1 VGGTVPTTLT
11 PLRYPGGKTQFYP
24 LIKDLLKNND
34 LIEHTYIEPF
44 AGGAGIAIKLLI
56 NKDVER
62 IVINDIDP
70 AIYAFWYSVL
80 YHTDDLC
87 SLIEKTPVT
96 IDQWKKQ
103 KKIYN
108 KEKSKILEKG
118 FATLFLNRTNI
129 SGIIKGGIIGGLQ
142 QAGVYGI
149 DARYTKNTLIKK
161 IETIGKLRGKIDIYN
176 LDAVNLFNLEKIQ
189 KLKKTFVYFDPPYV
203 SKGIGLYENS
213 FSEEDHKKLASMIK
227 KCSRKW
233 VVTYDVHSLI
243 TELYAGFRHD
253 YLDLN
258 YSINQKR
265 RAKEYIFFSNNIILP
280 ANIKPC
286 VYKKLK

>member
-1 VGGTVPTTLT
+1 VGGTMPTTLT

-34 LIEHTYIEPF
+34 LIGHTYIEPF

-80 YHTDDLC
+80 NHTNDLC
-87 SLIEKTPVT
+87 SLIEETPVT

-103 KKIYN
+103 KEIYN
-108 KEKSKILEKG
+108 DKKSKMLKKG
-118 FATLFLNRTNI
+118 FATFFLNRTNV

-142 QAGVYGI
+142 QFGTYSI
-149 DARYTKNTLIKK
+149 DARYTKSTLIEK
-161 IETIGKLRGKIDIYN
+161 IKTIGEFKKQINIYN
-176 LDAVNLFNLEKIQ
+176 LDAVKLFDLEKIK
-189 KLKKTFVYFDPPYV
+189 KLKKTFVNFDPPYV
-203 SKGIGLYENS
+203 SQGAGLYENS
-213 FSEEDHKKLASMIK
+213 FSEEDHKKLSSLIK
-227 KCSRKW
+227 RCSRKW

-243 TELYAGFRHD
+243 TGLYAGFRHN

-280 ANIKPC
+280 KNIEPM
-286 VYKKLK
+286 YFIKK